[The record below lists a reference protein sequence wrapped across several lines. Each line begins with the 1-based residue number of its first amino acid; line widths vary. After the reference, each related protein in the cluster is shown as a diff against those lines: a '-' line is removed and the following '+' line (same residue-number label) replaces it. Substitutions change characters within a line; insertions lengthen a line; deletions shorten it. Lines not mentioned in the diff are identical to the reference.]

1 VRFARGTRPRLA
13 ALLPLLVFALAAC
26 ILAACTLPPVA
37 VQTTAPAASTTEVGA
52 PQGSATGTEPAA
64 TQPAPGQPS
73 TMQPLTTTATAA
85 ATPDETP
92 AGGAGPLPEEDLA
105 LEPTAGPAATAT
117 RESVVVKP
125 TRTPASAATSAVQA
139 MSTAEAAA
147 AATPAPT
154 PGGAGSEVIPAA
166 QGATTYR
173 VTEITLPT
181 YPYASLLAQT
191 TDPDRAGY
199 PVFTLDRSAYDALNP
214 QPAPQSYRLLVLEN
228 RYLRLGILPDLGGRI
243 YECVFKPTG
252 ANEFYSNAVIKPTRW
267 GPGAPA
273 GASWWLAAGGL
284 EWGFPVEEHGY
295 EFGTAW
301 GFDHAAQPDGG
312 VMITVFTKTGPQAPY
327 AVVDVI
333 LPPDKAYFIIRPH
346 IVNPLGAPF
355 RFKWWSNA
363 MLAPGPANS
372 ASADLRIILPVNEV
386 TVHSTGD
393 TGLPGS
399 GRGMSWPVYG
409 GRDLSRLGAWQNYAG
424 LFARPDGAGRF
435 AGVYDPGADEGMVR
449 VPAGKVAKGLKV
461 FAPRGAD
468 GLDPALWTD
477 DGSTYIEL
485 HSGLTATFDDWY
497 ELEPGHDVTWDE
509 YWYPVAGIGGV
520 TFADEIAAVSL
531 APTSNSLQFGMFPT
545 TALSGKLAIT
555 LPGADPLTLDAQMSP
570 EQPFV
575 RELLLGEGVAS
586 QGQVAISLVDR
597 GGATVFAWQG
607 AAQLR

>member
-1 VRFARGTRPRLA
+1 MMHPGETRRPPRSCPVS
-13 ALLPLLVFALAAC
+13 LLILLVFALAG
-26 ILAACTLPPVA
+26 CTLPPVT
-37 VQTTAPAASTTEVGA
+37 VQTVEPVASATEVRGPDAAPAPATTAAVV
-52 PQGSATGTEPAA
+52 ATVA
-64 TQPAPGQPS
+64 TDADTG
-73 TMQPLTTTATAA
+73 ATAA

-125 TRTPASAATSAVQA
+125 TRTPAPGSATPTAETATAATAV
-139 MSTAEAAA
+139 
-147 AATPAPT
+147 PT

-166 QGATTYR
+166 QHGATTYR

-181 YPYASLLAQT
+181 YPYASLLART

-199 PVFTLDRSAYDALNP
+199 PVFTLDREAYEAANP

-228 RYLRLGILPDLGGRI
+228 HYLRLGILPDLGGRI

-252 ANEFYSNAVIKPTRW
+252 ANEFYSNPVIKPTGW
-267 GPGAPA
+267 GPPAPA
-273 GASWWLAAGGL
+273 GASWWVAAGGL

-327 AVVDVI
+327 AVVDII
-333 LPPDKAYFIIRPH
+333 LPPNTAYFIIRPH

-363 MLAPGPANS
+363 MLAPGPANTV
-372 ASADLRIILPVNEV
+372 SADLRIILPVSEV
-386 TVHSTGD
+386 AVHSTGD
-393 TGLPGS
+393 SALPGP
-399 GRGMSWPVYG
+399 GQGVSWPVHG

-424 LFARPDGAGRF
+424 LFAWPDGAGRF

-449 VPAGKVAKGLKV
+449 VPAGSLAKGLKV

-497 ELEPGHDVTWDE
+497 ELEPGNAVTWDE

-520 TFADEIAAVSL
+520 TFADETAAVSL
-531 APTSNSLQFGMFPT
+531 LPRSNSLQLGMFPT
-545 TALSGKLAIT
+545 TALSGKLTIS

-597 GGATVFAWQG
+597 GGATVFEWQG

>member
-1 VRFARGTRPRLA
+1 MMHPGETRRPPRSCPVS
-13 ALLPLLVFALAAC
+13 LLILLVFALAG
-26 ILAACTLPPVA
+26 CTLPSVTVQTVAPVA
-37 VQTTAPAASTTEVGA
+37 SATEVRAPDAAPSPATTAAVV
-52 PQGSATGTEPAA
+52 ATVA
-64 TQPAPGQPS
+64 TDADTG
-73 TMQPLTTTATAA
+73 ATAA

-125 TRTPASAATSAVQA
+125 TRTPAPGSATPTAETATAATAV
-139 MSTAEAAA
+139 
-147 AATPAPT
+147 PT

-166 QGATTYR
+166 QHGATTYR

-181 YPYASLLAQT
+181 YPYASLLART

-199 PVFTLDRSAYDALNP
+199 PVFTLDREAYEAANP

-228 RYLRLGILPDLGGRI
+228 HYLRLGILPDLGGRI

-252 ANEFYSNAVIKPTRW
+252 ANEFYSNPVIKPTGW
-267 GPGAPA
+267 GPPAPA
-273 GASWWLAAGGL
+273 GASWWVAAGGL

-327 AVVDVI
+327 AVVDII
-333 LPPDKAYFIIRPH
+333 LPPNTAYFIIRPH

-363 MLAPGPANS
+363 MLAPGPANTV
-372 ASADLRIILPVNEV
+372 SADLRIILPVSEV
-386 TVHSTGD
+386 AVHSTGD
-393 TGLPGS
+393 SALPGP
-399 GRGMSWPVYG
+399 GQGVSWPVHG

-424 LFARPDGAGRF
+424 LFAWPDGAGRF

-449 VPAGKVAKGLKV
+449 VPAGSLAKGLKV

-497 ELEPGHDVTWDE
+497 ELEPGNAVTWDE

-520 TFADEIAAVSL
+520 TFADETAAVSL
-531 APTSNSLQFGMFPT
+531 LPRSNSLQLGMFPT
-545 TALSGKLAIT
+545 TALSGKLTIS

-597 GGATVFAWQG
+597 GGATVFEWQG

>member
-1 VRFARGTRPRLA
+1 MHLDETRRPRRSRLA
-13 ALLPLLVFALAAC
+13 ALLLLLVFA
-26 ILAACTLPPVA
+26 LAACTLPPVA
-37 VQTTAPAASTTEVGA
+37 GPAAAPVASATEVRAPEAASPPAATTAA
-52 PQGSATGTEPAA
+52 GSATA
-64 TQPAPGQPS
+64 TAPDTGV
-73 TMQPLTTTATAA
+73 TAA
-85 ATPDETP
+85 AAPDETP
-92 AGGAGPLPEEDLA
+92 AGGAGPLGDEDLA
-105 LEPTAGPAATAT
+105 LEATAGPAGTAT

-125 TRTPASAATSAVQA
+125 TRTPAVAASAT
-139 MSTAEAAA
+139 AAA
-147 AATPAPT
+147 AGVAATPSAT
-154 PGGAGSEVIPAA
+154 ASAGSEVIPAA
-166 QGATTYR
+166 QRGATTYR
-173 VTEITLPT
+173 VSAIALPA

-191 TDPDRAGY
+191 TDPDLAGY
-199 PVFTLDRSAYDALNP
+199 PVFTLDRPAYEAGNP
-214 QPAPQSYRLLVLEN
+214 QPAPRTYRLLVLEN

-252 ANEFYSNAVIKPTRW
+252 ANEFYSNPVIKPTQW
-267 GPGAPA
+267 GPPAPA

-295 EFGTAW
+295 EFGTVW

-327 AVVDVI
+327 AVVDII
-333 LPPDKAYFIIRPH
+333 LPPDTAYFILRPH

-355 RFKWWSNA
+355 RFKWWANA

-372 ASADLRIILPVNEV
+372 ASADLRIILPVSEV

-393 TGLPGS
+393 PGLPAPGQ
-399 GRGMSWPVYG
+399 GMSWPVAG

-424 LFARPDGAGRF
+424 LFARPDGAGLF
-435 AGVYDPGADEGMVR
+435 AGVYDPTADEGMVR
-449 VPAGKVAKGLKV
+449 VPGGNVAKGLKV

-485 HSGLTATFDDWY
+485 HAGLTATFDDWY
-497 ELEPGHDVTWDE
+497 ELEPGHNVTWDE

-520 TFADEIAAVSL
+520 TFASEAAAVSL
-531 APTSNSLQFGMFPT
+531 IPAANSLQLGVFPT
-545 TALSGKLAIT
+545 AALSGTLTIV
-555 LPGADPLTLDAQMSP
+555 LPGAGPLTLDAQMSP
-570 EQPFV
+570 EEPFV
-575 RELLLGEGVAS
+575 RELLLGEDVAS

-597 GGATVFAWQG
+597 AGATVFEWQG

>member
-1 VRFARGTRPRLA
+1 MMHPNRRPWRSRLA
-13 ALLPLLVFALAAC
+13 ALLLLLVLALAG
-26 ILAACTLPPVA
+26 CTLPPVA
-37 VQTTAPAASTTEVGA
+37 VPTAAPSAASATEVGA
-52 PQGSATGTEPAA
+52 PEGSATEAGPAA
-64 TQPAPGQPS
+64 AQPS
-73 TMQPLTTTATAA
+73 TRQPLTTTATAA

-92 AGGAGPLPEEDLA
+92 AGGAGPLPEEDLSVEA
-105 LEPTAGPAATAT
+105 TAGPAATAT

-125 TRTPASAATSAVQA
+125 TRTPAVAASAT
-139 MSTAEAAA
+139 AAA
-147 AATPAPT
+147 AEVAAKPSATAA
-154 PGGAGSEVIPAA
+154 AGSEVIPAA

-191 TDPDRAGY
+191 TDPERSGY
-199 PVFTLDRSAYDALNP
+199 PVFTLDRPAYEAGNP

-252 ANEFYSNAVIKPTRW
+252 ANEFYSNAVIKPTQW
-267 GPGAPA
+267 GPPAPA
-273 GASWWLAAGGL
+273 GAAWWLAAGGM

-295 EFGTAW
+295 EFGTVW
-301 GFDHAAQPDGG
+301 GFDHAAQPGGG

-327 AVVDVI
+327 AVVDII
-333 LPPDKAYFIIRPH
+333 LPPDTAYFILRPH

-355 RFKWWSNA
+355 RFKWWANA

-372 ASADLRIILPVNEV
+372 ASADLRIILPVSEV

-393 TGLPGS
+393 AGLPGP
-399 GRGMSWPVYG
+399 GQAMSWPMVG

-424 LFARPDGAGRF
+424 LFARPDGAGLF
-435 AGVYDPGADEGMVR
+435 AGVYDPTADEGMVR
-449 VPAGKVAKGLKV
+449 VPGGNVAKGLKV

-485 HSGLTATFDDWY
+485 HAGLTVTFDDWY
-497 ELEPGHDVTWDE
+497 ELEPGHNVTWDE

-520 TFADEIAAVSL
+520 TFADEDAAVSL
-531 APTSNSLQFGMFPT
+531 IPAANSLQLGVFPT
-545 TALSGKLAIT
+545 TALSGKLTIV
-555 LPGADPLTLDAQMSP
+555 LPGAGPLTLDAQLSP

-597 GGATVFAWQG
+597 GGATVFEWQG